1 MTHLDQSHVSE
12 NILIFNNRF
21 STQQSGIMNLYKLV
35 LPVTL
40 LHHTYFLDYL
50 LQISIDWHLFNGDN
64 LT

>member
-1 MTHLDQSHVSE
+1 
-12 NILIFNNRF
+12 
-21 STQQSGIMNLYKLV
+21 MNLYKLV

-50 LQISIDWHLFNGDN
+50 LQISIDWHLFNRDN